1 MAVLGYKLGA
11 HDDGS
16 SMIPGKPR
24 WPGTP
29 HLGSVGVAPPHPA
42 LCPNCRRKID
52 PDYISPS
59 FRVKRRKRDAVVT
72 YDGYLLVSTRFR
84 TLCLSEEWNGVSF
97 DPLPNDPD
105 FWRLRSERFVEF
117 DALTRE
123 TRFLSWCTHCEAYGE
138 VIGARPVYLKNVSD
152 PLKSGFYR
160 TDLEFASFEEQSPLF
175 IVSTDVCETLKA
187 GHFVGL
193 DLQAVLA

>member
-24 WPGTP
+24 LPGAP
-29 HLGSVGVAPPHPA
+29 HLGPVGAAPPHPA
-42 LCPNCRRKID
+42 LCPSCGRKID
-52 PDYISPS
+52 RDYLNPS
-59 FRVKRRKRDAVVT
+59 FRVKRRKRDAVMT

-84 TLCLSEEWNGVSF
+84 ALCLSEEWNGVAF
-97 DPLPNDPD
+97 DPLPNDQE

-117 DALTRE
+117 DAVARK
-123 TRFLSWCTHCEAYGE
+123 TRFLSWCTVCEAYGE
-138 VIGARPVYLKNVSD
+138 VIGARPVYLKNVSE

-175 IVSTDVCETLKA
+175 IVSEDVGKILKA
-187 GHFVGL
+187 GRFVGL
-193 DLQAVLA
+193 ALQAVRA